1 MTAAGAAVVF
11 AKLKLAPVCA
21 DGAEAV
27 TVYAPTVAFALNTVE
42 VANPFASVVAVLAL
56 LPVSA
61 NVPLAPVV
69 GAVVVGA
76 VKVTATP
83 LTGDPFLVT
92 AATKGEA
99 KAPPIAWLCGVPPA
113 AAIATLDEPA
123 RAV

>member
-11 AKLKLAPVCA
+11 AKLKVAPVCA

-61 NVPLAPVV
+61 NLPLAP
-69 GAVVVGA
+69 VVGA

-92 AATKGEA
+92 AATRGEA

-113 AAIATLDEPA
+113 AAIASLDEPA

>member
-11 AKLKLAPVCA
+11 AKLKVAPVCA

-69 GAVVVGA
+69 GAV
-76 VKVTATP
+76 KVTATP

-92 AATKGEA
+92 AATRGEA
-99 KAPPIAWLCGVPPA
+99 KAPRIAWLCGVPPA
-113 AAIATLDEPA
+113 AAIASLDEPA